1 MKALMKTEK
10 GIGHFEV
17 RDIPVPAIKAPD
29 EVLIKVSAAGVCG
42 TDVHIYHD
50 MFQNY
55 PPVVLGHEFS
65 GIVEAVG
72 KNVSNFKPGDRVVG
86 EPHTLF
92 CGVCTLCRAGKI
104 QLCAQKRSPG
114 WGIDGAFTDYL
125 VMPDLFLHHV
135 PDQVPDNVAA
145 LAEPMAIVTHSVLER
160 GRVEPQDVIAVIGAG
175 PIGLLSAVAAKA
187 GGASKVI
194 VLGTDA
200 DEERRFPAARKLGI
214 DCIVNVMH
222 ENAPDIVNGL
232 TKGEGADM
240 VVEASGSEAGINTA
254 IDIVKRC
261 GRLCVI
267 GMPGRDR
274 VSVQWLKM
282 IKKVLDVNFN
292 LSSSVS
298 SWERA
303 LSIMAHTPSDLS
315 AIITHYADIQD
326 WKRVFDDIEKGNAIK
341 AFFIPQTS
349 PIKEMREC
357 ASV

>member
-1 MKALMKTEK
+1 M
-10 GIGHFEV
+10 I
-17 RDIPVPAIKAPD
+17 I
-29 EVLIKVSAAGVCG
+29 
-42 TDVHIYHD
+42 
-50 MFQNY
+50 
-55 PPVVLGHEFS
+55 
-65 GIVEAVG
+65 
-72 KNVSNFKPGDRVVG
+72 
-86 EPHTLF
+86 
-92 CGVCTLCRAGKI
+92 
-104 QLCAQKRSPG
+104 
-114 WGIDGAFTDYL
+114 
-125 VMPDLFLHHV
+125 
-135 PDQVPDNVAA
+135 
-145 LAEPMAIVTHSVLER
+145 
-160 GRVEPQDVIAVIGAG
+160 
-175 PIGLLSAVAAKA
+175 
-187 GGASKVI
+187 
-194 VLGTDA
+194 LGTDA

-222 ENAPDIVNGL
+222 ENVTDIVNGGGGGGL

-298 SWERA
+298 SWRA
-303 LSIMAHTPSDLS
+303 RAFHYGAHTPSDLS